1 MSIIFIVTFI
11 LLFLLLAPIFGVL
24 TDADMS
30 SPSAL
35 FSDLIHNPLKFV
47 LFIFGVLIL
56 TIIVAGLLNRAYRK
70 ISGE

>member
-11 LLFLLLAPIFGVL
+11 LLFLLLAPAFGIL
-24 TDADMS
+24 TDSNMS
-30 SPSAL
+30 SPSTL

-56 TIIVAGLLNRAYRK
+56 TIVVAGLLNRAYRK